1 MAARWTDGVAFW
13 ISIYRRAATEPKK
26 GKGKNPGSA
35 RLDAAPP
42 DLVRGRNRAPVQHIT
57 SACATLDFYSMKGT
71 HNADTSQRKDDGC
84 KCDLF
89 KNVFREVFSYSY
101 HCTVLGVI
109 QIEIR
114 RTHWL
119 LPALRQLE
127 GLKYQQTRQLVPI
140 LFPGCRQQVRR
151 VLMKWCRAA
160 WLSPHSHLILCPRHS
175 NLDALHFA

>member
-1 MAARWTDGVAFW
+1 MAWLSEFQSADGPP
-13 ISIYRRAATEPKK
+13 RNQLKE
-26 GKGKNPGSA
+26 GKNPGSA

-89 KNVFREVFSYSY
+89 KNVFREVLNYSD

-109 QIEIR
+109 Q
-114 RTHWL
+114 
-119 LPALRQLE
+119 
-127 GLKYQQTRQLVPI
+127 VP
-140 LFPGCRQQVRR
+140 P
-151 VLMKWCRAA
+151 
-160 WLSPHSHLILCPRHS
+160 SPQIK
-175 NLDALHFA
+175 